1 MSEMRDALHPS
12 HSHLCSLH
20 IQTERLCA
28 IILSVV
34 HTFHAPS
41 WRYSKLQRTMP
52 LGEAL

>member
-34 HTFHAPS
+34 QSIYAPP
-41 WRYSKLQRTMP
+41 YSKPNRSMP